1 MIKDCLF
8 IVAGFLLVV
17 STGCTTTIDSA
28 DLSEALATFVAD
40 LARQVLAA
48 GLL

>member
-1 MIKDCLF
+1 MSRNRLF
-8 IVAGFLLVV
+8 IAAALLAVV
-17 STGCTTTIDSA
+17 SAGCTTTVDA
-28 DLSEALATFVAD
+28 VGLSEAMADFVAD

>member
-1 MIKDCLF
+1 MIRDCLF
-8 IVAGFLLVV
+8 VVTGLLAVV
-17 STGCTTTIDSA
+17 SAGCTTTA
-28 DLSEALATFVAD
+28 DAGLSEALATFVAD